1 MNCVHW
7 KSALIS
13 VFVQKMRRH
22 DKVRW
27 MHTNFFFCKSSSVLC
42 EDVSTNVGWH
52 IWVCFFIVYIV
63 WVNIITL
70 HLLWTHVL
78 HSRVVKKICT
88 ICSFSLW
95 MTNRSECNWDI
106 VFVNCATRQKCLLIV
121 AVVVMLHNEAN
132 RHLKQSFPCCHNTYD
147 IKWLYI

>member
-1 MNCVHW
+1 MFIENLHW
-7 KSALIS
+7 SLCLFKRWEDTIKSGECIQTF
-13 VFVQKMRRH
+13 FV
-22 DKVRW
+22 
-27 MHTNFFFCKSSSVLC
+27 CKSSSVLC

-106 VFVNCATRQKCLLIV
+106 VFVNCATGQKCLLIV

-132 RHLKQSFPCCHNTYD
+132 IDT
-147 IKWLYI
+147 